1 MNLFEKIQTVRSEL
15 RRVKIKMSGK
25 NTFAKYDYFE
35 LDDFLPPL
43 TDLMLKYKITAMP
56 SFTNE
61 VASLTVINSE
71 TPDERYTITSPFGTA
86 ELKGCH
92 EVQCIGAV
100 ETYQRRYLYQ
110 AMFDI
115 SESDGLNKMQ
125 GADDEKKK
133 PATAAKSPAEKV
145 KPQTAGDKADKPF
158 PEAKDTSEAI
168 KAKRMS
174 EIKELMATY
183 SDDQKKTTNNMKEF
197 CEKYGFPT
205 VTALPD
211 ILYEELCQKIAG
223 KVI

>member
-15 RRVKIKMSGK
+15 RHTRIKMSGK

-43 TDLMLKYKITAMP
+43 TELMLKHKITAIP

-61 VASLTVINSE
+61 VASLTAINSE
-71 TPDERYTITSPFGTA
+71 DPDERYTITSPFGTA

-133 PATAAKSPAEKV
+133 PATAAKPPVGQTKQ
-145 KPQTAGDKADKPF
+145 KPTEDKADKPF
-158 PEAKDTSEAI
+158 PEVKDPAEAV
-168 KAKRMS
+168 KEKRMT
-174 EIKELMATY
+174 EIKELMASY
-183 SDDQKKTTNNMKEF
+183 SDDKKQTADKMKAF
-197 CEKYGFPT
+197 CEKYGYPT

-211 ILYEELCQKIAG
+211 VLYEELCQKIAR
-223 KVI
+223 KEI

>member
-15 RRVKIKMSGK
+15 RRTKIKMSGK

-43 TDLMLKYKITAMP
+43 TDLMLKYKMTAIP
-56 SFTNE
+56 SFTNDM
-61 VASLTVINSE
+61 ASLTAINSE
-71 TPDERYTITSPFGTA
+71 KPDEQYTITSPLGSA

-115 SESDGLNKMQ
+115 SESDGLNRMQ
-125 GADDEKKK
+125 GEQTVQKPEKK
-133 PATAAKSPAEKV
+133 PTAAP
-145 KPQTAGDKADKPF
+145 KPTEPKDTPNVPF
-158 PEAKDTSEAI
+158 PNVKDTAAEEL
-168 KAKRMS
+168 KKKRMA
-174 EIKELMATY
+174 EIKELMNTY
-183 SDDQKKTTNNMKEF
+183 SGDKKKTTAGMKAF
-197 CEKYGFPT
+197 CEKYGYET

-211 ILYEELCQKIAG
+211 VLYEQLCKSIAAKEL
-223 KVI
+223 